1 MDNASLGLNLN
12 ISSSFIK
19 NSNDILRLKNS
30 ANNIATK
37 QDKSANEIREA
48 ARDFEAMLL
57 SQMMNEMW
65 KSVPENSL
73 FGKSQE
79 EDYFREMLNL
89 EVAKE
94 VASGQGLGVQDLVI
108 AELEKKSGK
117 E

>member
-1 MDNASLGLNLN
+1 MANGDLLGLNIDTRITN
-12 ISSSFIK
+12 SFAKSGSEI
-19 NSNDILRLKNS
+19 NRLKDVAKGINS
-30 ANNIATK
+30 KDKK
-37 QDKSANEIREA
+37 QEEIKSA

-79 EDYFREMLNL
+79 EDYFREMLTE

-94 VASGQGLGVQDLVI
+94 ISLGQGLGIQDLVI
-108 AELEKKSGK
+108 KELEK
-117 E
+117 